1 MDKLVEKVRLWA
13 EKNKAL
19 QSGTV
24 VVTGVS
30 GGADSVCL
38 LHVLKQLA
46 KEISFSIT
54 AVHVNHML
62 RGCEAD
68 KDESFVSALC
78 DEWEIPI
85 RIFREDVKALSE
97 KERISIEEAGRL
109 VRYDCFQRVLQET
122 CGNHIAV
129 AHHAQDQAETIFLNL
144 LRGSGLD
151 GLCGMEQIQ
160 GHIIRPFLT
169 MNKDEIYE
177 YIERNGLLYRTDSS
191 NLENSYARN
200 TIRNSV
206 FPQIKK
212 ETGISIVSSLLRASQ
227 LLRTDRDYLSQ
238 MALSCFDKIK
248 ISEES
253 ETIILNRKE
262 FLDLHQAMAARVLRI
277 AWGKITGSTK
287 GLEAKHVDMTFGIAR
302 KKNSGKSI
310 DMPGGI
316 RVKTDYNRL
325 IITKK
330 ETSTALPF
338 NMDVHIPCIDEP
350 VLDKFRI
357 TAMVYS
363 KEEYIKAF
371 GDTSKQPEKS
381 LVQLFDY
388 NKIKRGINIR
398 NRLPGDVFFPFGSP
412 GKKKLK
418 DFFIDEKISKVKR
431 DELPLLV
438 DGEGIIWVI
447 GKRTAEDYKISKDTE
462 AIIYVKITGINI

>member
-1 MDKLVEKVRLWA
+1 MDRLVKKVRLWA

-19 QSGTV
+19 QAGTMV
-24 VVTGVS
+24 VIGVS

-46 KEISFSIT
+46 ETISFSIT

-62 RGCEAD
+62 RGYEAD
-68 KDESFVSALC
+68 EDESFVSKLC
-78 DEWEIPI
+78 GAWEIPL
-85 RIFREDVKALSE
+85 RVFREDVNALSE
-97 KERISIEEAGRL
+97 KERISIEEAGRI

-122 CGNHIAV
+122 SANHIAV

-169 MNKDEIYE
+169 TNKDEIYE

-206 FPQIKK
+206 FPQIEK
-212 ETGISIVSSLLRASQ
+212 ETGTSIVSSLLRASQ

-262 FLDLHQAMAARVLRI
+262 FLDLHQAMASRVLRI
-277 AWGKITGSTK
+277 AWKKITGSTK
-287 GLEAKHVDMTFGIAR
+287 GLEAKHVEIAFEIAR
-302 KKNSGKSI
+302 RKNTGKSI
-310 DMPGGI
+310 DVPGGMI
-316 RVKTDYNRL
+316 IKTDYNKL
-325 IITKK
+325 ILSKK
-330 ETSTALPF
+330 EKSAALPF
-338 NMDVHIPCIDEP
+338 SIDVHLPYVDES
-350 VLDKFRI
+350 VLNKFRI
-357 TAMVYS
+357 TAMIYS

-398 NRLPGDVFFPFGSP
+398 SRLPGDVFFPFGSP

-418 DFFIDEKISKVKR
+418 DFFIDEKISKAKR
-431 DELPLLV
+431 AELPLLA
-438 DGEGIIWVI
+438 DGERIVWVI
-447 GKRTAEDYKISKDTE
+447 GIRTAEDYKISEDTE
-462 AIIYVKITGINI
+462 VIIYVKITDINI